1 VITKEEIR
9 ILAVDDDD
17 AVLFLV
23 DRILSKQGYTV
34 KTTVSPRE
42 ALQMLQGSR
51 FDLLITDIEMP
62 ELTGIEMV
70 RIAKANIKN
79 LPPILILSSK
89 NTVDVVL
96 KAKDAG
102 VSYYLVKPF
111 STTDLILKV
120 SSILE
125 KHKNA

>member
-1 VITKEEIR
+1 MITKEEIR

>member
-1 VITKEEIR
+1 
-9 ILAVDDDD
+9 
-17 AVLFLV
+17 
-23 DRILSKQGYTV
+23 
-34 KTTVSPRE
+34 
-42 ALQMLQGSR
+42 MLQVSR
-51 FDLLITDIEMP
+51 FDLLNTDIEMP

-70 RIAKANIKN
+70 RIAKANIKH
-79 LPPILILSSK
+79 LPPILVLSSK